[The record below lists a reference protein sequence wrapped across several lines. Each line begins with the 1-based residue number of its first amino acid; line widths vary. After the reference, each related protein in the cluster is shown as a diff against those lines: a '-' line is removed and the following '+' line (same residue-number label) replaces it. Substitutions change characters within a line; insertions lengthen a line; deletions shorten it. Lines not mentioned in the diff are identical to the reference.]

1 MPCGSSHVGTVII
14 SHPQSVQASCG
25 ETVRLQLEVNQGKGT
40 SLQWYKDGLPLV
52 NEYSSMPTLM
62 IYVVR
67 ESDSGLYHCRVTH
80 PQGVLDSRP
89 ARVTIVPLRQPIHEF
104 PGPLPYSYSHHG
116 YPLPRDEPSPYS
128 SSSVDLYH
136 EQSSS
141 RRGSCDT
148 ASLTSL
154 DSLQIGAHKTYSEA
168 GGTGLSPRGHLSGMP
183 LHIQGMPEDHR
194 STTLPEGLCVQDME
208 QCNNISDYQPLVT
221 VRNMNTWSQM
231 YFQY

>member
-1 MPCGSSHVGTVII
+1 
-14 SHPQSVQASCG
+14 
-25 ETVRLQLEVNQGKGT
+25 
-40 SLQWYKDGLPLV
+40 
-52 NEYSSMPTLM
+52 MPTLM

-231 YFQY
+231 YFQYWRNRLVKCMKSVNTWTKLGIFGSPVHIYAKSCIILLYLPFCVTHKLYVTGDRRDQ